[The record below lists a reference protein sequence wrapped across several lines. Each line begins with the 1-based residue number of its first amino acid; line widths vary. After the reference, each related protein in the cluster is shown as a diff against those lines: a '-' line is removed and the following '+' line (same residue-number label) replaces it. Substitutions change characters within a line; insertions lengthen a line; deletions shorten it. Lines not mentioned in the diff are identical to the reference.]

1 MENSVENK
9 EQSGGR
15 GVGAESGGESAV
27 KYRLTGRVQQ
37 IGFRNYLAAAAE
49 ELQVRGWAKNE
60 SDESLVVF
68 MQGAPAA
75 LSAMTPLLAP
85 GSARGGCQQSRRI
98 DGGRDRLRQ
107 RRLSHSI
114 TPNGAAILL
123 SACCCA
129 ALSFFDKMP
138 PW

>member
-15 GVGAESGGESAV
+15 GVGTESGGESAV

-75 LSAMTPLLAP
+75 LSAMTPLL
-85 GSARGGCQQSRRI
+85 
-98 DGGRDRLRQ
+98 RQ
-107 RRLSHSI
+107 GPR
-114 TPNGAAILL
+114 GAAVNNLAELMVEETDSVNDGFHIL
-123 SACCCA
+123 
-129 ALSFFDKMP
+129 
-138 PW
+138 